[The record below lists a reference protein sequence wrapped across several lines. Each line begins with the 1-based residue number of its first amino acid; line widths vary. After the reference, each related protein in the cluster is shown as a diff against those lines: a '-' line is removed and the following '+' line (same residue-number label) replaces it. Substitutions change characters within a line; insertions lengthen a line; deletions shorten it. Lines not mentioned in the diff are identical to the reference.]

1 MGLIFFLIHNF
12 DFESFI
18 LIDPLML
25 VLILNVPSF
34 IVGSLF
40 YLIKK
45 RLFWIFYTLIF
56 IIITSLLSAW
66 SAIEIYTGG
75 DWGNTGGNTNNS
87 GSGGVSGRAIF
98 GARYSVV
105 GANSSTIKGA
115 YNP

>member
-1 MGLIFFLIHNF
+1 MSKLKSYIIVSYILGLVFFLIHSF

-45 RLFWIFYTLIF
+45 KLFWIFYTLIF
-56 IIITSLLSAW
+56 IVIISLFTAW
-66 SAIEIYTGG
+66 SIIEIYTGG
-75 DWGNTGGNTNNS
+75 DWGK
-87 GSGGVSGRAIF
+87 IL
-98 GARYSVV
+98 
-105 GANSSTIKGA
+105 
-115 YNP
+115 